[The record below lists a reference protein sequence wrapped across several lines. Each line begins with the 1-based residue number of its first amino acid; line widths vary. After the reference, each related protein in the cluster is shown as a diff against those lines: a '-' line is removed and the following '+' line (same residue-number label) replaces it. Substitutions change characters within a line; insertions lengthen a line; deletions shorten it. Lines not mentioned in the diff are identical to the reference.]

1 MRILL
6 VEDDQSLGDGM
17 CIALRREGFVVDWL
31 TDGVQALQAIEQES
45 FDLVILDLGL
55 PRMDGMSVLNKVRDK
70 AIDIPILVLTARDA
84 IEDRVSGLDAGAD
97 DYVVKPFDIVEI
109 KARIRAIVRR
119 SKGRAV
125 TTISH
130 GEIEVHP
137 DSMRAVYQGQD
148 VTLTR
153 REFVLLQELISRPG
167 HVFTRDAIVQSLYGW
182 GEEVESNA
190 LEVHI
195 HHLRKKFY
203 SGLIRT
209 IRGVGYV
216 IEKPAGE

>member
-17 CIALRREGFVVDWL
+17 CIALHREGFVVDWL

-148 VTLTR
+148 VSLTR

-216 IEKPAGE
+216 IEKP

>member
-1 MRILL
+1 
-6 VEDDQSLGDGM
+6 
-17 CIALRREGFVVDWL
+17 DWL
-31 TDGVQALQAIEQES
+31 TDGLQAMQAIEQET

-55 PRMDGMSVLNKVRDK
+55 PRMDGMSILTKIREK
-70 AIDIPILVLTARDA
+70 AIAVPVLVLTARDG
-84 IEDRVSGLDAGAD
+84 IDDRVGGLDAGAD
-97 DYVVKPFDIVEI
+97 DYVVKPFDLVEI
-109 KARIRAIVRR
+109 MARIRAIVRR

-125 TTISH
+125 SLITH
-130 GEIEVHP
+130 NDIELSP
-137 DSMRAVYQGQD
+137 DSMQVTYQGKG

-153 REFVLLQELISRPG
+153 REYVLLSELLSRPG
-167 HVFTRDAIVQSLYGW
+167 HVFTRDALVQSLYGW

-203 SGLIRT
+203 SELIRT

-216 IEKPAGE
+216 IEKPVGD

>member
-17 CIALRREGFVVDWL
+17 CVALRREGFVVDWL
-31 TDGVQALQAIEQES
+31 TDGVQALQAIEQEQ

-55 PRMDGMSVLNKVRDK
+55 PRMDGMSVLSRVRDK
-70 AIDIPILVLTARDA
+70 AIDIPVLVLTARDS
-84 IEDRVSGLDAGAD
+84 IEDRVNGLDAGAD
-97 DYVVKPFDIVEI
+97 DYVVKPFDIIEI

-119 SKGRAV
+119 SNGRAIS
-125 TTISH
+125 TITH
-130 GEIEVHP
+130 GDIEVHP
-137 DSMRAVYQGQD
+137 DSMRVLYKGND

-216 IEKPAGE
+216 IEKPSEE

>member
-1 MRILL
+1 MRILV
-6 VEDDQSLGDGM
+6 VEDDMSLGDGL
-17 CIALRREGFVVDWL
+17 CVALKREGFTADWL
-31 TDGVQALQAIEQES
+31 TDGLQAMQAVEQET

-55 PRMDGMSVLNKVRDK
+55 PRMDGMSILTKIREK
-70 AIDIPILVLTARDA
+70 AIAVPVLVLTARDG
-84 IEDRVSGLDAGAD
+84 IDDRVGGLDAGAD
-97 DYVVKPFDIVEI
+97 DYVVKPFDLVEI
-109 KARIRAIVRR
+109 MARIRAIVRR

-125 TTISH
+125 SLITH
-130 GEIEVHP
+130 NDIELSP
-137 DSMRAVYQGQD
+137 DSMQVTYQGKG

-153 REFVLLQELISRPG
+153 REYVLLSELLSRPG
-167 HVFTRDAIVQSLYGW
+167 HVFTRDALVQSLYGW

-203 SGLIRT
+203 SELIRT

-216 IEKPAGE
+216 IEKPVGE

>member
-148 VTLTR
+148 VSLTR

-216 IEKPAGE
+216 IEKP

>member
-1 MRILL
+1 MRILV
-6 VEDDQSLGDGM
+6 VEDDTSLGDGL
-17 CIALRREGFVVDWL
+17 CVALKREGFTADWL
-31 TDGVQALQAIEQES
+31 TDGLQAMQAIEQET

-55 PRMDGMSVLNKVRDK
+55 PRMDGMSILTKIREK
-70 AIDIPILVLTARDA
+70 AIVVPVLVLTARDG
-84 IEDRVSGLDAGAD
+84 IDDRVGGLDAGAD
-97 DYVVKPFDIVEI
+97 DYVVKPFDLVEI
-109 KARIRAIVRR
+109 MARIRAIVRR

-125 TTISH
+125 SLITH
-130 GEIEVHP
+130 NDIELSP
-137 DSMRAVYQGQD
+137 DSMQVTYQGKG

-153 REFVLLQELISRPG
+153 REYVLLSELLSRPG
-167 HVFTRDAIVQSLYGW
+167 HVFTRDALVQSLYGW

-203 SGLIRT
+203 SELIRT

-216 IEKPAGE
+216 IEKPVGD

>member
-1 MRILL
+1 MRILV
-6 VEDDQSLGDGM
+6 VEDDTSLGDGL
-17 CIALRREGFVVDWL
+17 CVALKREGFTADWL
-31 TDGVQALQAIEQES
+31 TDGLQAMQAVEQET

-55 PRMDGMSVLNKVRDK
+55 PRMDGMSILTKIREK
-70 AIDIPILVLTARDA
+70 AIAVPVLVLTARDG
-84 IEDRVSGLDAGAD
+84 IDDRVGGLDAGAD
-97 DYVVKPFDIVEI
+97 DYVVKPFDLVEI
-109 KARIRAIVRR
+109 MARIRAIVRR

-125 TTISH
+125 SLITH
-130 GEIEVHP
+130 NDIELSP
-137 DSMRAVYQGQD
+137 DSMQVTYQGKG

-153 REFVLLQELISRPG
+153 REYVLLSELLSRPG
-167 HVFTRDAIVQSLYGW
+167 HVFTRDALVQSLYGW

-203 SGLIRT
+203 SELIRT

-216 IEKPAGE
+216 IEKPVGE

>member
-1 MRILL
+1 MRILV
-6 VEDDQSLGDGM
+6 VEDDTSLGDGL
-17 CIALRREGFVVDWL
+17 CVALKREGFTADWL
-31 TDGVQALQAIEQES
+31 TDGLQAMQAIEQET

-55 PRMDGMSVLNKVRDK
+55 PRMDGMSILTKIREK
-70 AIDIPILVLTARDA
+70 AIAVPVLVLTARDG
-84 IEDRVSGLDAGAD
+84 IDDRVGGLDAGAD
-97 DYVVKPFDIVEI
+97 DYVVKPFDLVEI
-109 KARIRAIVRR
+109 MARIRAIVRR

-125 TTISH
+125 SLITH
-130 GEIEVHP
+130 NDIELSP
-137 DSMRAVYQGQD
+137 DSMQVTYQGKG

-153 REFVLLQELISRPG
+153 REYVLLSELLSRPG
-167 HVFTRDAIVQSLYGW
+167 HVFTRDALVQSLYGW

-203 SGLIRT
+203 SELIRT

-216 IEKPAGE
+216 IEKPVGD

>member
-1 MRILL
+1 
-6 VEDDQSLGDGM
+6 M

-70 AIDIPILVLTARDA
+70 DIDIPILVLTARDA

-148 VTLTR
+148 VSLTR

-216 IEKPAGE
+216 IEKP

>member
-6 VEDDQSLGDGM
+6 VEDDLSLGDGL
-17 CIALRREGFVVDWL
+17 CVALRREGFTTDWL
-31 TDGVQALQAIEQES
+31 TDGLQALQAVEQES

-55 PRMDGMSVLNKVRDK
+55 PRMDGITVLTKIREK
-70 AIDIPILVLTARDA
+70 SIDIPVLVLTARDG
-84 IEDRVSGLDAGAD
+84 IDDRVGGLDAGAD
-97 DYVVKPFDIVEI
+97 DYVVKPFDVIEIV
-109 KARIRAIVRR
+109 ARIRAIVRR

-125 TTISH
+125 SVIQH
-130 GEIEVHP
+130 GDVELHP
-137 DSMRAVYQGQD
+137 DSMQVKYQGIEVQ
-148 VTLTR
+148 LTR
-153 REFVLLQELISRPG
+153 REFALLSELISRPG
-167 HVFTRDAIVQSLYGW
+167 HVYTRDALVQSLYGW

-203 SGLIRT
+203 SELIRT

-216 IEKPAGE
+216 IEKVAGE

>member
-1 MRILL
+1 MRILV
-6 VEDDQSLGDGM
+6 VEDDTSLGDGL
-17 CIALRREGFVVDWL
+17 CVALKREGFTADWL
-31 TDGVQALQAIEQES
+31 TDGLQAMQAIEQET

-55 PRMDGMSVLNKVRDK
+55 PRMDGMSILTKIREK
-70 AIDIPILVLTARDA
+70 AIAVPVLVLTARDG
-84 IEDRVSGLDAGAD
+84 IDDRVGGLDAGAD
-97 DYVVKPFDIVEI
+97 DYVVKPFDLVEI
-109 KARIRAIVRR
+109 MARIRAIVRR

-125 TTISH
+125 SLITH
-130 GEIEVHP
+130 NDIELSP
-137 DSMRAVYQGQD
+137 DSMQVTYQGKG

-153 REFVLLQELISRPG
+153 REYVLLSELLSRPG
-167 HVFTRDAIVQSLYGW
+167 HVFTRDALVQSLYGW

-203 SGLIRT
+203 SELIRT

-216 IEKPAGE
+216 IEKPVGE

>member
-6 VEDDQSLGDGM
+6 VEDDLSLGEGM
-17 CIALRREGFVVDWL
+17 CVALRREGFTVDWL
-31 TDGVQALQAIEQES
+31 TDGVQAMQAVEQES

-55 PRMDGMSVLNKVRDK
+55 PRMDGMSVLSRIREKEF
-70 AIDIPILVLTARDA
+70 DIPVLVLTARDS

-97 DYVVKPFDIVEI
+97 DYVVKPFDLVEI
-109 KARIRAIVRR
+109 IARIRAIVRR
-119 SKGRAV
+119 SKGRSV
-125 TTISH
+125 SVINH
-130 GEIEVHP
+130 GDITLQP
-137 DSMRAVYQGQD
+137 DSMQVSYQGKD
-148 VTLTR
+148 VSLTR
-153 REFVLLQELISRPG
+153 REFVLLSELLSRPG
-167 HVFTRDAIVQSLYGW
+167 HVFTRDALVQSLYGW

-190 LEVHI
+190 LEVHV

-216 IEKPAGE
+216 VERVQGE

>member
-70 AIDIPILVLTARDA
+70 DIDIPILVLTARDA

-148 VTLTR
+148 VSLTR

-167 HVFTRDAIVQSLYGW
+167 HVFTRDAIIQSLYGW

-216 IEKPAGE
+216 IEKP

>member
-1 MRILL
+1 MRILV
-6 VEDDQSLGDGM
+6 VEDDMSLGDGL
-17 CIALRREGFVVDWL
+17 CVALKREGFTADWL
-31 TDGVQALQAIEQES
+31 TDGLQAMQAIEQET

-55 PRMDGMSVLNKVRDK
+55 PRMDGMSILTKIREK
-70 AIDIPILVLTARDA
+70 AIAVPVLVLTARDG
-84 IEDRVSGLDAGAD
+84 IDDRVGGLDAGAD
-97 DYVVKPFDIVEI
+97 DYVVKPFDLVEI
-109 KARIRAIVRR
+109 MARIRAIVRR

-125 TTISH
+125 SLITH
-130 GEIEVHP
+130 NDIELSP
-137 DSMRAVYQGQD
+137 DSMQVTYQGKG

-153 REFVLLQELISRPG
+153 REYVLLSELLSRPG
-167 HVFTRDAIVQSLYGW
+167 HVFTRDALVQSLYGW

-203 SGLIRT
+203 SELIRT

-216 IEKPAGE
+216 IEKPVGE